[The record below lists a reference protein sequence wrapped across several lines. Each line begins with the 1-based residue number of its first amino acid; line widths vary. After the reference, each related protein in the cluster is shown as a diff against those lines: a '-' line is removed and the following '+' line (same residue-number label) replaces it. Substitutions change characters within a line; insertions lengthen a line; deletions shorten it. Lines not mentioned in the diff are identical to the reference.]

1 MSAVLISDLH
11 LNESDSNLFNKFEIF
26 ITSKVDGFNDLFILG
41 DLFETWIGDDD
52 NSKFNQ
58 EVIKILKKVSE
69 RGIKI
74 SLMHGNRDFL
84 IGKDFCSCINGIL
97 LPDYHIYQD
106 GDSKIL
112 LLHGDTLCTDD
123 VKYQEFRRLVRDEN
137 WRRDFLSKSLEER
150 IYIASG
156 LRDMSNDETVKKV
169 SEIMDVNQK
178 TVKKVSREFKI
189 KKMIHGHTHRP
200 FFHEEDNLQRI
211 VLSDWEKEV
220 SFATVVN
227 GEISLKTF

>member
-137 WRRDFLSKSLEER
+137 WRRDFLSKSLQER
-150 IYIASG
+150 INIASG

-178 TVKKVSREFKI
+178 TVKKVSRE
-189 KKMIHGHTHRP
+189 
-200 FFHEEDNLQRI
+200 
-211 VLSDWEKEV
+211 
-220 SFATVVN
+220 
-227 GEISLKTF
+227 

>member
-137 WRRDFLSKSLEER
+137 WRRDFLSKSLQER
-150 IYIASG
+150 INIASG

-169 SEIMDVNQK
+169 REIMDVNQK

>member
-137 WRRDFLSKSLEER
+137 WRRDFLSKSLQER
-150 IYIASG
+150 INIASG
-156 LRDMSNDETVKKV
+156 LRDMSNDETVNKV

>member
-137 WRRDFLSKSLEER
+137 WRRDFLSKSLLER
-150 IYIASG
+150 INIASG
-156 LRDMSNDETVKKV
+156 LRDMSNDETVNKV

>member
-11 LNESDSNLFNKFEIF
+11 LNESDTNLFNKFETF
-26 ITSKVDGFNDLFILG
+26 IASKVDGFNDLFILG

-52 NSKFNQ
+52 KSKFNL
-58 EVIKILKKVSE
+58 EVIEILKKVSK

-84 IGKDFCSCINGIL
+84 IGKDFCSYINGVL
-97 LPDYHIYQD
+97 LSDQHIYQD

-123 VKYQEFRRLVRDEN
+123 VKYQEFRRLVRNEN
-137 WRRDFLSKSLEER
+137 WRRDFLSKSLQER
-150 IYIASG
+150 INIASG
-156 LRDMSNDETVKKV
+156 LRDMSNDETVNKV